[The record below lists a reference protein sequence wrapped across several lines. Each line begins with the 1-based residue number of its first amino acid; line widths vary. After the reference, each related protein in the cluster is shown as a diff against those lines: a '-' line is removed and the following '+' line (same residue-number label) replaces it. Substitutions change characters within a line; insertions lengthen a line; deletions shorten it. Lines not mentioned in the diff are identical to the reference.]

1 MKKLIALT
9 LALLLAL
16 GCIGM
21 AEGAADEKKK
31 LIVGT
36 NAEFEPFEFI
46 SEGEIVGFDPDLIEL
61 IMAIAGYEFEFIS
74 IEFDALLPA
83 LDSKQID
90 LAIAAMTINDERKE
104 SVLFSDPYFNA
115 SQKVVVLEGS
125 DITEFAQLEG
135 KKVGVQLGTTG
146 DGMVTEKVNAAEVSR
161 YNKALDAIMDLA
173 AGRLDAVVTDA
184 EPAKAYAA
192 PYENL
197 VILEENLSEEVY
209 GIAATFEN
217 EALIAEINA
226 ALKLLIDEGYYTD
239 LYDIWFGETE
249 E

>member
-1 MKKLIALT
+1 MKKIIALA
-9 LALLLAL
+9 LALLLVL
-16 GCIGM
+16 GCI
-21 AEGAADEKKK
+21 AVSEDAPVEKKK

-36 NAEFEPFEFI
+36 NAEFEPFEFMA
-46 SEGEIVGFDPDLIEL
+46 EGEIVGFDPDIIEL
-61 IMAIAGYEFEFIS
+61 IMALAGYEFEFTS
-74 IEFDALLPA
+74 MDFDALIPA
-83 LDSKQID
+83 LESNQID
-90 LAIAAMTINDERKE
+90 LAIAAMTIDETRKE

-115 SQKVVVLEGS
+115 SQKIVVLEGS
-125 DITEFAQLEG
+125 EITEFAQLEG

-146 DGMVTEKVNAAEVSR
+146 DLMVTDNLANVEVAR

-197 VILEENLSEEVY
+197 VILDENLSEEVY
-209 GIAATFEN
+209 GIAAAFGN
-217 EALIAEINA
+217 EALIAEINE
-226 ALKLLIDEGYYTD
+226 ALAYLIENGYYAE
-239 LYDIWFGETE
+239 LYNIWFGDTE